1 MLGYSDSNKES
12 GFVAA
17 NWLLWQAQASLA
29 EVADREGIELTLF
42 HGRGGTVG
50 RGGGRLDRAI
60 LGQPP
65 GTVRGRLKVTE
76 QGEVVAARYGHPQ
89 IALRHL
95 ELLAGAVIAAD
106 ARRRAA
112 VPAVDRALLGR
123 LADGSSAA
131 YRSLVYDD
139 RGFGG
144 FFARITPI
152 DVLTELRLGS
162 RPASREA
169 REAEQTPAIDIERL
183 RAIPW
188 GFAWAQARIEL
199 PGWYGLGAAFEALS
213 AADRARLARLYEL
226 WPFLTAVVDHA
237 ELALAR
243 ADLGVARRYAALA
256 TEPGDQARWTGI
268 EAELERS
275 VRAVLELTG
284 RSRLLEDSPAIAR
297 AIELRNPDVDT
308 LSELQVG
315 RLARLRALPAGDA
328 ARDDLE
334 RLVRLTVSGVAAGL
348 QVTG

>member
-1 MLGYSDSNKES
+1 
-12 GFVAA
+12 VAA

-29 EVADREGIELTLF
+29 EVADRVGIELTLF

-106 ARRRAA
+106 ARRRRPCPHPTRPSWGGSPRRRRQPTGARLRRSRLCRLL
-112 VPAVDRALLGR
+112 RA
-123 LADGSSAA
+123 DH
-131 YRSLVYDD
+131 
-139 RGFGG
+139 
-144 FFARITPI
+144 PI

-162 RPASREA
+162 AGVA
-169 REAEQTPAIDIERL
+169 RGAGRGGPPVDIERL

-199 PGWYGLGAAFEALS
+199 PGWFGLGAAVDALPR
-213 AADRARLARLYEL
+213 ADRARLARLYEL
-226 WPFLTAVVDHA
+226 WPFLTAVIDHA

-243 ADLGVARRYAALA
+243 SDLDVGRRYARLA
-256 TEPGDQARWTGI
+256 AAPGDAARWAAI
-268 EAELERS
+268 EAEHGRS
-275 VRAVLELTG
+275 VRAVLEITG
-284 RSRLLEDSPAIAR
+284 RSRLLERSLAIAR
-297 AIELRNPDVDT
+297 QIELRNPDVDT

-315 RLARLRALPAGDA
+315 RLARMRALPADDT
-328 ARDDLE
+328 ARVDLE